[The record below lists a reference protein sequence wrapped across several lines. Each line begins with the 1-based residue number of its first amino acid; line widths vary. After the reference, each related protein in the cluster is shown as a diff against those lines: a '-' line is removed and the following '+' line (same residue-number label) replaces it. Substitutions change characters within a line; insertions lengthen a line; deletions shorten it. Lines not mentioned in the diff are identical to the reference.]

1 MRVTNG
7 RIEKDLAALRDCSDD
22 RCLGQ
27 VNVQQNLLSHAAVE
41 PNISRPSLR
50 NLGLAALGML
60 LAASAAQADSH
71 AYITGNR
78 SSANSYVY
86 FQESLEAEYGHYSL
100 NGSNGKSSSE
110 AWQGSNLSSSLG
122 TEMWKFLQV
131 EAGYG
136 ALNLH
141 KANDKL
147 NRMSGTRLHTGLR
160 LNFSAPLFNLELG
173 AGLQASRLDHVNHEE
188 SATYYG
194 TGSYVSIGLSYF
206 LMTHLSVYSEI
217 KYTTEHMKNTAG
229 GTAIDTID
237 AKSTGGGL
245 GFRIWF

>member
-1 MRVTNG
+1 MQTSNG
-7 RIEKDLAALRDCSDD
+7 RVEHDPAARDGRGETRSLGRINAGQSRLSNAANTLFSMHPNLKKIGLAL
-22 RCLGQ
+22 
-27 VNVQQNLLSHAAVE
+27 
-41 PNISRPSLR
+41 
-50 NLGLAALGML
+50 LGLL
-60 LAASAAQADSH
+60 LAEGMAQADSH
-71 AYITGNR
+71 AFITGNR

-86 FQESLEAEYGHYSL
+86 FQEALEAEYGHYSL
-100 NGSNGKSSSE
+100 HGSTGQASSE
-110 AWQGSNLSSSLG
+110 AWQGSNLSTSLG

-136 ALNLH
+136 ALNLY
-141 KANDKL
+141 KSNDKL
-147 NRMSGTRLHTGLR
+147 NRMTGARLHTGLR

-173 AGLQASRLDHVNHEE
+173 TGLLASRLEHANHEE
-188 SATYYG
+188 TATYYG

-229 GTAIDTID
+229 GSSIDTID
-237 AKSTGGGL
+237 AKSTAGGL